1 MYTVQKQLYTL
12 GVQVFDGSEEFYLI
26 KEEILPD
33 SIRRTLKA
41 KKYLESGRVKTV
53 NEAAEKAGISRSVYY
68 KYKDKIFPFNAAT
81 YQKVITVSLILEH
94 RPGVL
99 SKVLQFVAA
108 MKGNVITINQSIPLQ
123 GLANVVLSIDSARI
137 TVKTTEF
144 IDRLVK
150 INGVQRAVVVGEG

>member
-1 MYTVQKQLYTL
+1 M
-12 GVQVFDGSEEFYLI
+12 DGSEEFYLI

>member
-1 MYTVQKQLYTL
+1 MYTIQKQLYTL
-12 GVQVFDGSEEFYLI
+12 GGLVLDGSEEFYLI

>member
-1 MYTVQKQLYTL
+1 M
-12 GVQVFDGSEEFYLI
+12 DGSEEFYLI

-99 SKVLQFVAA
+99 SKVLQFVAV

>member
-1 MYTVQKQLYTL
+1 MYTIQKQLYTL
-12 GVQVFDGSEEFYLI
+12 GGLVLDGSEEFYLI

-99 SKVLQFVAA
+99 SKVLQFVAV